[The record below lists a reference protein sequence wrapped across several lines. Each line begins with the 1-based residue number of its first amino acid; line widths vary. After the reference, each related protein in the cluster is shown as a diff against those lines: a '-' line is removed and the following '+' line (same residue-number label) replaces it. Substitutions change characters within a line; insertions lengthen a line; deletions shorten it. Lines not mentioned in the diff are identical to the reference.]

1 MAITFA
7 RMKSALPSISVVI
20 PARNEEA
27 TIGEALDS
35 VLSQNYPGSVE
46 VIVADGSET
55 AATSE
60 VIEERY
66 PSVRIVPNPQRF
78 LAPGVNAACKV
89 AAGDVIVRCD
99 ARTKLSPGYLRRA
112 VETLQRTGAGNVG
125 GRQQPVGATFF
136 ERVAAMAMTTPL
148 GVGRA
153 RHRLGG
159 AEGPAETAFLGALW
173 RQTWDE
179 AGGYDASLPCA
190 EDYELNWRLRQRGRT
205 VWFDPALLVSY
216 RPRATLPK
224 LAHQYFR
231 YGRWK
236 RVVLGMH
243 PRAALPRHFA
253 PPALLL
259 GLATSAFAAG
269 AGVPWFAAGVLP
281 IAYALSLVAASLVV
295 GLRRGDPAAL
305 GLPFALATMHLSW
318 VAGFLTPGRA
328 WRLPARSDVEVDP
341 FGRDGNK
348 KPVPQLQCMVASTSG
363 SRSPAQSRRRTPA
376 IDDSTTK
383 APT

>member
-1 MAITFA
+1 M
-7 RMKSALPSISVVI
+7 
-20 PARNEEA
+20 
-27 TIGEALDS
+27 
-35 VLSQNYPGSVE
+35 LSQDYPGSVE

-55 AATSE
+55 VATSK

-89 AAGDVIVRCD
+89 ATGDVIVRCD
-99 ARTKLSPGYLRRA
+99 ARTKLPPGYLRRA

-125 GRQQPVGATFF
+125 GHQQAVGTTFF

-148 GVGRA
+148 GAGRA

-159 AEGPAETAFLGALW
+159 AEGPVESAFLGALW
-173 RQTWDE
+173 RQTWD
-179 AGGYDASLPCA
+179 ATGGYDESLPCA
-190 EDYELNWRLRQRGRT
+190 EDYELNWRLRQQGQT

-216 RPRATLPK
+216 QPRTTLRK

-243 PRAALPRHFA
+243 PRAVMPRHFA
-253 PPALLL
+253 APALLL
-259 GLATSAFAAG
+259 GLATSAFVALAG
-269 AGVPWFAAGVLP
+269 APWYAAAALP
-281 IAYALSLVAASLVV
+281 IAYALSLAAGSLVV
-295 GLRRGDPAAL
+295 GLRRGEPAAL
-305 GLPFALATMHLSW
+305 GLPFVLATMHLSW
-318 VAGFLTPGRA
+318 AVGFLTPGRA
-328 WRLPARSDVEVDP
+328 RRLPARSDSEIGSL
-341 FGRDGNK
+341 GRAGKK
-348 KPVPQLQCMVASTSG
+348 KPVPQLKCMVASTSG
-363 SRSPAQSRRRTPA
+363 SRSPDQSRPRTPA
-376 IDDSTTK
+376 IDEPTAK